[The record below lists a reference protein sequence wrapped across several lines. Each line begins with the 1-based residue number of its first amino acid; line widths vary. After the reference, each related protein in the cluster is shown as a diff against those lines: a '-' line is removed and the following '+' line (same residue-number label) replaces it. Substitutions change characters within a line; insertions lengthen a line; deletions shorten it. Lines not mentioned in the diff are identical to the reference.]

1 MPLKYIDFK
10 IRFEFISIMTNMKK
24 KNPLKVG
31 YFSKLKKYSLTSLT
45 AQMSKT
51 ANLFYEFWQY
61 IYLCTIQGSC
71 IAGSLGLWDELT
83 SLEETYYHLSW
94 CVSNSKLLQT

>member
-1 MPLKYIDFK
+1 MPLKYCDFK

-45 AQMSKT
+45 AQMSKCPK
-51 ANLFYEFWQY
+51 LQICFMSF
-61 IYLCTIQGSC
+61 GS
-71 IAGSLGLWDELT
+71 ISL
-83 SLEETYYHLSW
+83 YYSRFLYSRFAW
-94 CVSNSKLLQT
+94 IVG